1 MEQKEMPKVV
11 YKYRVW
17 DNDFHKRILIN
28 NEVYFSAPNDFE
40 DKLDCNPP
48 VSYPEGQELFTFF
61 LRNSM
66 EHNNNK
72 NVVWHIW
79 NASVMYRNSPMNKP
93 YELYRIE
100 KENKND
106 FNKRFGVLSLAK
118 ETDNDAMWNKY
129 SDSHRGFCVGFDTYK
144 LFAAIKGGC
153 GDVRYFET
161 LPPIIFAKDSIDD
174 KIIKTIYNKEKKW
187 EFEHEYRF
195 HTRWKNNEII
205 DRNVRLPLNTIVEI
219 ILGRYMPKSF
229 RQEVKDIAKQK
240 HPKARIIE
248 E

>member
-61 LRNSM
+61 LRYSM

-72 NVVWHIW
+72 NAVWHIW
-79 NASVMYRNSPMNKP
+79 NASVMYRNSPMNK
-93 YELYRIE
+93 
-100 KENKND
+100 
-106 FNKRFGVLSLAK
+106 RFGVLSLTM
-118 ETDNDAMWNKY
+118 EPDNDAMWNKY
-129 SDSHRGFCVGFDTYK
+129 SDSHRGFCVGFDTYR

-161 LPPIIFAKDSIDD
+161 LPPVIFAKDSLDD
-174 KIIKTIYNKEKKW
+174 KIIKIIYNKEKKW

-195 HTRWKNNEII
+195 HTMWKENDKIE
-205 DRNVRLPLNTIVEI
+205 RNVRLPLNTIVEI
-219 ILGRYMPKSF
+219 ILGRNMPKGF
-229 RQEVKDIAKQK
+229 QQEIKDIVKQK